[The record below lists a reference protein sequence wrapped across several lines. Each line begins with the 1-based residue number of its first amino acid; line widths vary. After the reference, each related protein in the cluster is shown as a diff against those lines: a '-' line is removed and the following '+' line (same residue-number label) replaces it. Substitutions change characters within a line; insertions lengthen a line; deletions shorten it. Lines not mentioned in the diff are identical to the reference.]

1 MVSMKK
7 IISLVLLLLLVCA
20 GLLVV
25 PHLTAARPAQTAT
38 TTAKRPSKKPAVPKL
53 TRNDLQH
60 SKALTYSSI
69 IYFAVKHS
77 QLQRWQEVS
86 DFKLGWQVEIYPRN
100 GQTKY
105 LVWPDQ
111 HIQDSAKN
119 LAPNWFRFKDS
130 QHVLYDS
137 MIVHSFRK
145 DQTKTASLT
154 EIVKQINIDHAAAKV
169 RAMPQRLSV
178 VTHK

>member
-1 MVSMKK
+1 MKK
-7 IISLVLLLLLVCA
+7 IIIWLGLVILLLGGGFTLLHGTTNSA
-20 GLLVV
+20 Q
-25 PHLTAARPAQTAT
+25 PQPARPSSTKV
-38 TTAKRPSKKPAVPKL
+38 KRHNVSPKL
-53 TRNDLQH
+53 TVNALQH
-60 SKALTYSSI
+60 NRKLAYSAI
-69 IYFAVKHS
+69 IYFAIKHS

-86 DFKLGWQVEIYPRN
+86 DFSLGWQVESYPHK

-119 LAPNWFRFKDS
+119 LAPNWFRLTDQ

-145 DQTKTASLT
+145 DQTKTASLA
-154 EIVKQINIDHAAAKV
+154 EIVRQINADHATAKV
-169 RAMPQRLSV
+169 RRMPQKMTI
-178 VTHK
+178 VTH

>member
-1 MVSMKK
+1 MKK
-7 IISLVLLLLLVCA
+7 IISLALLLLFIGA

-25 PHLTAARPAQTAT
+25 PHLTAAQPARTDT
-38 TTAKRPSKKPAVPKL
+38 TTVKKQPKKPTAPKL
-53 TRNDLQH
+53 TLSDLAH
-60 SKALTYSSI
+60 SKSLTYSSI
-69 IYFAVKHS
+69 IYFAIKHS
-77 QLQRWQEVS
+77 KLQRWQEVS
-86 DFKLGWQVEIYPRN
+86 DFKLGWQVERYHRN
-100 GQTKY
+100 GQNKY

-154 EIVKQINIDHAAAKV
+154 EIVKQINADHAAAKV